1 MFHPPNTAQGP
12 GYEVPFYQEPTSFPA
27 DPAPITPVLVGP
39 SFVYTS
45 KFNAQFIF
53 LQRANKRNS
62 PIRHRIITPDED
74 IRRLFQECVIGRGNA
89 GLLSEALAHS
99 KPEDL
104 KKKDVI
110 KVYHVLTIEMY
121 FNMAVLRSSMI
132 SVGYLKSSYVPKF
145 LGHQPVRNIH
155 VP

>member
-1 MFHPPNTAQGP
+1 MPN
-12 GYEVPFYQEPTSFPA
+12 YY
-27 DPAPITPVLVGP
+27 
-39 SFVYTS
+39 
-45 KFNAQFIF
+45 F
-53 LQRANKRNS
+53 LQRANKRRS
-62 PIRHRIITPDED
+62 PVRHRIITPDED
-74 IRRLFQECVIGRGNA
+74 IRRLFQECAIGRGNA

-110 KVYHVLTIEMY
+110 KVYHVRTY
-121 FNMAVLRSSMI
+121 NGNAFNMAVLRSSMI
-132 SVGYLKSSYVPKF
+132 SVGYLKNSYVPKF